1 MDPVSSDPNPKRSL
15 VFGIMLTLVLV
26 ASVFAILVMAGDE
39 PDGDLVGS
47 FVRASEDE
55 SSSSSDREASSSVTT
70 DPGDTDSRD
79 TSPFTILG
87 PQSDSGQQE
96 VIEELMGAVE
106 KIRGLPFLHAVE
118 LTLLSD
124 EEFRQRLLHDLE
136 TEVDPD
142 EILLAERAWKAL
154 GLIGPQVDLYEALLS
169 AYGGSVLGFYD
180 PETGELVMR
189 GVEMTPF
196 VQGTLVHELTHALD
210 DQHFNLDRPEFDEDD
225 ADTEASFGFT
235 VLVEGS
241 ASWAEARWQAGLSA
255 SERAELAAEEAEFGA
270 DIDISA
276 LPMALLI
283 DLWLPYQFGPLLVED
298 IVAAGGLELL
308 DAAFIKPPVS
318 GEQVLHP
325 SAFLGG
331 DVPILVPPPPAGG
344 AEAGVQV
351 LDSGVLGAST
361 ILEMLYQRDPEY
373 LAVAD
378 DWGGDSYVLWADGDR
393 SCLRADIV
401 ADGPGG
407 FDRLTASLSAW
418 AEHHGNADIE
428 LLGDTMRLTACG

>member
-15 VFGIMLTLVLV
+15 VFGAMLTLVLIG
-26 ASVFAILVMAGDE
+26 SVVAILVVGGDE

-47 FVRASEDE
+47 FVRSSEDE
-55 SSSSSDREASSSVTT
+55 SSADV
-70 DPGDTDSRD
+70 GGTDSRD
-79 TSPFTILG
+79 TSPSTSPG
-87 PQSDSGQQE
+87 PQGDSGQQE
-96 VIEELMGAVE
+96 VIEELMDAVE
-106 KIRGLPFLHAVE
+106 KIRGLPFLHEVE
-118 LTLLSD
+118 LTLLTE
-124 EEFRQRLLHDLE
+124 EEFRQRLLDDLE
-136 TEVDPD
+136 AEVDPD

-154 GLIGPQVDLYEALLS
+154 GLIGPEVDLYEALLL

-210 DQHFNLDRPEFDEDD
+210 DQHFDLDRPELDEDH
-225 ADTEASFGFT
+225 ADSEASFGFT

-241 ASWAEARWQAGLSA
+241 ASWAEARWQASLSR
-255 SERAELAAEEAEFGA
+255 SERNELAAEEAEFGA
-270 DIDISA
+270 DIDVGA
-276 LPMALLI
+276 LPTVLLI
-283 DLWLPYQFGPLLVED
+283 DLWLPYEFGPLLVED

-318 GEQVLHP
+318 GEQVMHP
-325 SAFLGG
+325 SAFLSG
-331 DVPILVPPPPAGG
+331 DVPVVVPIPPAGS

-351 LDSGVLGAST
+351 IDSGVLGAST
-361 ILEMLYQRDPEY
+361 ILELLYQRDPQY
-373 LAVAD
+373 LAVGD

-401 ADGPGG
+401 ADSPGG
-407 FDRLTASLSAW
+407 FDRLMASLSAW
-418 AEHHGNADIE
+418 AESHGEADIE
-428 LLGDTMRLTACG
+428 VLGDTMRLTACG

>member
-1 MDPVSSDPNPKRSL
+1 MDPVNLDPNPKRSL

-26 ASVFAILVMAGDE
+26 ASVVAILVMGGDD

-47 FVRASEDE
+47 FVRASENE
-55 SSSSSDREASSSVTT
+55 RASPSDRESSPSVTT
-70 DPGDTDSRD
+70 NLGDTDSRN
-79 TSPFTILG
+79 TSPFTSTGLQG
-87 PQSDSGQQE
+87 DAGQRE
-96 VIEELMGAVE
+96 VIEELMGSVE

-118 LTLLSD
+118 LTLLTD
-124 EEFRQRLLHDLE
+124 AEFGQRLLDDLE

-154 GLIGPQVDLYEALLS
+154 GLIEPQVDLYEALLA

-210 DQHFNLDRPEFDEDD
+210 DQHFNLDRPELDEDQG
-225 ADTEASFGFT
+225 DTEASFGFT

-241 ASWAEARWQAGLSA
+241 ASWVEARWQAGLSA

-270 DIDISA
+270 DIDIGA

-283 DLWLPYQFGPLLVED
+283 DLWLPYQFGPLLVAE

-331 DVPILVPPPPAGG
+331 DVPILVPAPPVGG
-344 AEAGVQV
+344 AEPGVQV

-373 LAVAD
+373 LAVGD

-401 ADGPGG
+401 ADDSDGL
-407 FDRLTASLSAW
+407 DRLMASLSVW
-418 AEHHGNADIE
+418 AEHHDNADIE